1 MNSLERE
8 PKSFLEKL
16 IWFCLNQ
23 KLVVFSG
30 LIMIMGW
37 GLMVAPFKW
46 DLNIPQNPV
55 AVDAIP
61 DIGENQQIVFTKWPG
76 RSPQDVEDQ
85 ITYPLTVALLGVPEV
100 KTVRSFSMF
109 GFSSIYI
116 VFKEKADFYWSR
128 TRILEKLNSLSPGTL
143 PQGVNPALG
152 PDATALGQV
161 FWYTLEGYDE
171 KDNLTGGWDLD
182 ELRSIQ
188 DWQVKYS
195 LLSADGVSEVASIGG
210 FVKEY
215 QIDIDPFSLKH
226 YGIKLEDV
234 FMAVKMSN
242 QDIGAKTIEVN
253 RSEYVIRGIGFIKGL
268 KDIEN
273 AVIKTIDNT
282 PVYVKQ
288 VANVSEGPA
297 LRRGVLDKEGA
308 EVVGGVVI
316 ARYGANPLKTI
327 ENLKQKIKEI
337 EPGLPEKM
345 LRDGK
350 TSKLKI
356 VPFYDR
362 SGLIHETLGTLSKAL
377 TEEILITLIVV
388 LLLILNI
395 RSSVLISAMLPL
407 SVLMVFIAMKQFG
420 VDASIV
426 ALSGIAIAIG
436 TIVDMGIVMT
446 ENIIKRLGEA
456 SPDQSNL
463 SVIYEAANEVGSA
476 IITAVATTV
485 ISFIPVF
492 TMTGAEGKLFK
503 PLAFTKTFALLASII
518 IAIVLLPAFAHL
530 FFGKK
535 YKWTEHPL
543 IIKLSTYSTW
553 ANRCLVT
560 LGVILLAK
568 KWLPLGPEKG
578 TILNIIFVGFMIG
591 CILGSIIAF
600 QRYYSRLLVWCL
612 ENKLKF
618 MAIPGVFI
626 IAGLLSWASLGK
638 EFMPA
643 LDEGAFLYMPTTMT
657 HASITEATDVLQKQ
671 DMAFA
676 QIPEV
681 ESAVGKSGR
690 VDSALDPAP
699 ISMIETIINYKS
711 EFIAD
716 KDGNR
721 LRFKFTKKENDY
733 FRNQKGDLVLAKDG
747 KPYRVKGKFI
757 RDENNNLVPDKNGKP
772 FRLWRPALNPKL
784 NEDRSYWAGIKTP
797 NDIWDEIQKAAQIPG
812 TTSAPKLQ
820 PIEARIVMLQSGVRA
835 PMAIKIKGP
844 DLETIESFGLT
855 LEKHIKEASFV
866 EPAAV
871 FADRVVGKPY
881 YEIHIDREKIA
892 RYGVMLNKVQNA
904 ISMAVGGKVITQTVE
919 GRERYPIRIRYQR
932 ELRDNLESLGQIL
945 IDTRH
950 DTQIPLTQLAE
961 IKFVKGP
968 QVIKSEDTFLT
979 SYVLFDKKPKIAE
992 MDTINQVQKLLNKKI
1007 ASGVIQVPNGIS
1019 FAFTGNY
1026 ENLIRSEKTLKIVLP
1041 LALFLIFI
1049 ILYLQFKSIS
1059 LTSLVFSGIFLAWSG
1074 GFIMIWLYGQSWFL
1088 NFPFMGEFLRDL
1100 FQIHPINLSVAV
1112 WVGFLAL
1119 FGIASDNGVIM
1130 GEFLKESFKKN
1141 QPKTIQDI
1149 RKATIEAGNRRVRPC
1164 LMTTA
1169 TTILALLPV
1178 LTSSGRGADIMVPMA
1193 IPSFGGMFVATVTLL
1208 MVPVIYSWIEENK
1221 LKRLEQIF

>member
-1 MNSLERE
+1 ML
-8 PKSFLEKL
+8 F
-16 IWFCLNQ
+16 
-23 KLVVFSG
+23 
-30 LIMIMGW
+30 
-37 GLMVAPFKW
+37 
-46 DLNIPQNPV
+46 
-55 AVDAIP
+55 
-61 DIGENQQIVFTKWPG
+61 
-76 RSPQDVEDQ
+76 RS
-85 ITYPLTVALLGVPEV
+85 
-100 KTVRSFSMF
+100 
-109 GFSSIYI
+109 
-116 VFKEKADFYWSR
+116 
-128 TRILEKLNSLSPGTL
+128 
-143 PQGVNPALG
+143 
-152 PDATALGQV
+152 
-161 FWYTLEGYDE
+161 
-171 KDNLTGGWDLD
+171 
-182 ELRSIQ
+182 
-188 DWQVKYS
+188 
-195 LLSADGVSEVASIGG
+195 
-210 FVKEY
+210 EY

-282 PVYVKQ
+282 PIYVKQ

-308 EVVGGVVI
+308 EAVGGVVI
-316 ARYGANPLKTI
+316 ARYGANPLETI

-337 EPGLPEKM
+337 EPGLPEKT
-345 LRDGK
+345 LRDGT

-362 SGLIHETLGTLSKAL
+362 SVLIHETLGTLSKAL

-420 VDASIV
+420 VDANIV

-446 ENIIKRLGEA
+446 ENIIKKLGEA
-456 SPDQSNL
+456 SPDQSKL
-463 SVIYEAANEVGSA
+463 TVIYEAANEVGSA

-492 TMTGAEGKLFK
+492 TMTGAEGRLFK

-518 IAIVLLPAFAHL
+518 IAIVLLPPFAHL

-535 YKWTEHPL
+535 HKWNEHPL
-543 IIKLSTYSTW
+543 IIKLSGYSTW
-553 ANRCLVT
+553 ANQCLVT
-560 LGVILLAK
+560 LVVILLAK
-568 KWLPLGPEKG
+568 NWLPLGPEKG
-578 TILNIIFVGFMIG
+578 IILNILFVGFMIG
-591 CILGSIIAF
+591 CVLGSIMAF
-600 QRYYSRLLVWCL
+600 HRYYSRLLVWCL
-612 ENKLKF
+612 ENKMKF
-618 MAIPGVFI
+618 MAIPGIVI

-676 QIPEV
+676 RIPEV
-681 ESAVGKSGR
+681 ESVVGKLGR

-699 ISMIETIINYKS
+699 ISMIETIIQYKPEYS
-711 EFIAD
+711 INE
-716 KDGNR
+716 KGER
-721 LRFKFTKKENDY
+721 V
-733 FRNQKGDLVLAKDG
+733 RN
-747 KPYRVKGKFI
+747 
-757 RDENNNLVPDKNGKP
+757 
-772 FRLWRPALNPKL
+772 WRPH
-784 NEDRSYWAGIKTP
+784 IKTP
-797 NDIWDEIQKAAQIPG
+797 QDIWKEIQKAAQVPG

-820 PIEARIVMLQSGVRA
+820 PIEARLVMLQSGVRA

-855 LEKHIKEASFV
+855 LEKHIKEASLV
-866 EPAAV
+866 EPSAV

-904 ISMAVGGKVITQTVE
+904 IAMAVGGKVITQTVE

-932 ELRDNLESLGQIL
+932 ELRDNLELLGQIL

-950 DTQIPLTQLAE
+950 GTQIPLTQLAE

-979 SYVLFDKKPKIAE
+979 SYVLFDKKPEVAE
-992 MDTINQVQKLLNKKI
+992 MDTIDQVQKLLDEKI
-1007 ASGVIQVPNGIS
+1007 DSGVIQVPNGVS

-1026 ENLIRSEKTLKIVLP
+1026 ENLIRSERTLKIVLP
-1041 LALFLIFI
+1041 LALFLIFM
-1049 ILYLQFKSIS
+1049 ILYFQFKSIS

-1088 NFPFMGEFLRDL
+1088 NVPFMGEFLREL

-1141 QPKTIQDI
+1141 QPKTVQDI
-1149 RKATIEAGNRRVRPC
+1149 REATIEAGNRRVRPC

-1208 MVPVIYSWIEENK
+1208 MVPVIYSWIEESK
-1221 LKRLEQIF
+1221 LKKLG